1 LDIINF
7 LDIIILVISLFFAFN
22 GFQRGFIDQTSTILG
37 LMAALFVAVRQYE
50 YFTQF
55 LEPHLDLSLSL
66 LQFISFAVIFIVVN
80 IVIHVLGITIK
91 KIVDAIFLQP
101 VDKAL
106 GFLLGLVKAGII
118 VYLLIL
124 IMAQIPYQKINDVL
138 NDSFLASRII
148 EVSPLIQSKIEEIF
162 RP

>member
-7 LDIIILVISLFFAFN
+7 LDIIILVILLFFAYN
-22 GFQRGFIDQTSTILG
+22 GFRRGFIDQTSTILG
-37 LMAALFVAVRQYE
+37 LLAALFVAVRQYE

-55 LEPHLDLSLSL
+55 LEPYLDLSTSL

-80 IVIHVLGITIK
+80 IVIHVLGITLK

-101 VDKAL
+101 VDRAA

-124 IMAQIPYQKINDVL
+124 ILAQIPYQKINDVL
-138 NDSFLASRII
+138 NESFLAKRII
-148 EVSPLIQSKIEEIF
+148 EASPFIQSKIEEIF